1 MKNKMII
8 VVVFLIF
15 FMIGFLGV
23 RGFLTQEKEKAFDL
37 DGFHITLT
45 DQFQEEEM
53 DIEDRGGRPFVTIS
67 GRMICE
73 KCQNETPYFADG
85 SVSDEN
91 KEIYAVACGK
101 GQKLFIKM

>member
-1 MKNKMII
+1 
-8 VVVFLIF
+8 
-15 FMIGFLGV
+15 
-23 RGFLTQEKEKAFDL
+23 
-37 DGFHITLT
+37 
-45 DQFQEEEM
+45 
-53 DIEDRGGRPFVTIS
+53 
-67 GRMICE
+67 MICE